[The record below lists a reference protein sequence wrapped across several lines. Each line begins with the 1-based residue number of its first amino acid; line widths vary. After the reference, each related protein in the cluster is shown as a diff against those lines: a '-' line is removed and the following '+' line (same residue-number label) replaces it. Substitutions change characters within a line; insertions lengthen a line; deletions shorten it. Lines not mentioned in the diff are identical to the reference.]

1 MEKSYLSKIRHSFR
15 QCAAL
20 RRPFQPVTFQ
30 ILRQENPHDNNGRNA
45 PAHSIFIK
53 EKERF
58 RKVDFDAILFVE
70 ALGSYCCV
78 HLAEGRDL
86 TLSFTLSEITP
97 KLSACC
103 FLRVHRSYIVN
114 VDRIDAF
121 IGNMLCIGKHRIP
134 VSKQHRTEVMRQ
146 FNILGSAK

>member
-1 MEKSYLSKIRHSFR
+1 MEKYYLSKIRHSFR
-15 QCAAL
+15 QRIAPG
-20 RRPFQPVTFQ
+20 RTFSPVTLQVF
-30 ILRQENPHDNNGRNA
+30 RQEPPIMQEHVS
-45 PAHSIFIK
+45 AHSIFIK

-58 RKVDFDAILFVE
+58 RKIDFDTILFVE

-86 TLSFTLSEITP
+86 TLSFTLAEITP
-97 KLSACC
+97 KLSASC

-134 VSKQHRTEVMRQ
+134 VSKQHRSEVMRQ
-146 FNILGSAK
+146 FNILGSSK